1 MMDLTASRWR
11 FVVPATTAAGL
22 AFAVALCAACGL
34 QAHPGSLGSGGQTT
48 ETGGQSGG
56 SGGRTTETGG
66 QSGGSG
72 GQTTETGGQ
81 SGGSGGQ
88 TTETGGQSGGSG
100 GQTTVT
106 GGQSGGGGGG
116 GQGSGGQTT
125 GNGGGSGSGG
135 RTSGTGGTSST
146 GGRTT
151 GGGGSGS
158 GGASSTG
165 GSGSGGASATGG
177 SGSGGSGVGVTINGK
192 FVPKE
197 KAVVFIHFG
206 HSNMRGQ
213 ATVPTSLKPYFYNTE
228 DGLWSYR
235 GSYALAKE
243 PTAPEGTQT
252 FAGPGMA
259 ILHSAR
265 GAVAADSDV
274 QFISIG
280 YGVGSKTSV
289 DFQKSGVYYPI
300 FMNWAGQLKGKVT
313 FGAIVVML
321 GITERHLASDQVPGF
336 PSRMAQ
342 IFSDMRADLGEP
354 NLPVLFCDYEQLA
367 TGDLAPTGSVG
378 KIIMPLVRQIP
389 SLVSKLVLVPTDNLE
404 MQDDHH
410 FDMQGHKDWAARVIQ
425 LMQSNNWFPWK

>member
-1 MMDLTASRWR
+1 MRSSNPSNWRLHYGAARAAALVLTLLCG
-11 FVVPATTAAGL
+11 AG
-22 AFAVALCAACGL
+22 CGL
-34 QAHPGSLGSGGQTT
+34 QAHPGSLGSGGSETGGQSGSGSGGQTT

-56 SGGRTTETGG
+56 
-66 QSGGSG
+66 SGGSG

-88 TTETGGQSGGSG
+88 TTETGGQGGGSGGSGSGGDSGGSGGSG
-100 GQTTVT
+100 GQ
-106 GGQSGGGGGG
+106 
-116 GQGSGGQTT
+116 GSGGKST
-125 GNGGGSGSGG
+125 GSGGVGSGG
-135 RTSGTGGTSST
+135 RTSGTGGTTSSSGGMTST
-146 GGRTT
+146 GGTT
-151 GGGGSGS
+151 GS
-158 GGASSTG
+158 GGTTST
-165 GSGSGGASATGG
+165 
-177 SGSGGSGVGVTINGK
+177 VGVTINGK

-213 ATVPTSLKPYFYNTE
+213 ATVPTSLKSYFYNTE

-235 GSYALAKE
+235 SSFALAKE
-243 PTAPEGTQT
+243 PTAPEGTYT
-252 FAGPGMA
+252 YAGPGMA

-265 GAVAADSDV
+265 AAVATGSDV

-289 DFQKSGVYYPI
+289 DYAKSGVYYPI

-321 GITERHLASDQVPGF
+321 GITERHLASDQIAGF

-342 IFSDMRADLGEP
+342 IISDIRNDLGEP
-354 NLPVLFCDYEQLA
+354 NLPALFCDYEQGA

-378 KIIMPLVRQIP
+378 VVIQPLVRQLP
-389 SLVSKLVLVPTDNLE
+389 TAVSKSVLVPTDNLE

-410 FDMQGHKDWAARVIQ
+410 FDMQGQKDWAARVIQ

>member
-1 MMDLTASRWR
+1 VAIAS
-11 FVVPATTAAGL
+11 L
-22 AFAVALCAACGL
+22 AWVLVLGVACGL
-34 QAHPGSLGSGGQTT
+34 QAHPGSLGTGGQTT

-56 SGGRTTETGG
+56 SGGQTQSGG

-100 GQTTVT
+100 GQTPS
-106 GGQSGGGGGG
+106 SGGVIA
-116 GQGSGGQTT
+116 
-125 GNGGGSGSGG
+125 SGG
-135 RTSGTGGTSST
+135 RTSGTGGATGPGT

-151 GGGGSGS
+151 GS
-158 GGASSTG
+158 GGTGTTPSTG
-165 GSGSGGASATGG
+165 GSGSGGSS
-177 SGSGGSGVGVTINGK
+177 SGSGGASGAGVTINGK

-235 GSYALAKE
+235 GSYTLAKE
-243 PTAPEGTQT
+243 PTAPESTYT
-252 FAGPGMA
+252 YAGPGMA

-265 GAVAADSDV
+265 AAVASGSDV

-280 YGVGSKTSV
+280 YGAGSKTSV

-313 FGAIVVML
+313 FGAIIVML

-336 PSRMAQ
+336 PARMAQ
-342 IFSDMRADLGEP
+342 IISDMRADLGEP
-354 NLPVLFCDYEQLA
+354 NLPVLFCDYEQGA

-378 KIIMPLVRQIP
+378 VVIMPLVRSLP
-389 SLVSKLVLVPTDNLE
+389 GLVSNLVLVPTDSLE

-410 FDMQGHKDWAARVIQ
+410 FDMQGHKDWAARAIA
-425 LMQSNNWFPWK
+425 LMQSKNWFPWK